1 MIPILTPPLGI
12 APVLP
17 EVRVRPVPTPLACQ
31 LSGLSTDKLREWT
44 SRRELVPADVRPRGK
59 GSPAKFS
66 WQTIL
71 VLRIAVVLRD
81 QFSLELQAHQAS
93 LDQLRTALR
102 SMSFMALW
110 GQRLAL
116 HVDGSLTF
124 LGDSD
129 RAPEADALLIHL
141 DPHLRVLR
149 DGFALPDAAA
159 QSGQMD
165 LFSLPAIHDRARPS
179 PPVDG
184 TVEPRRR
191 RTA

>member
-1 MIPILTPPLGI
+1 MIPVLARQSGI
-12 APVLP
+12 GPVLP
-17 EVRVRPVPTPLACQ
+17 EVTVRPVPTPVACQ

-44 SRRELVPADVRPRGK
+44 SRRALVPADVRPKGK

-93 LDQLRTALR
+93 LDQLRKALR
-102 SMSFMALW
+102 SMSFIALW

-116 HVDGSLTF
+116 QGDGAWTF

-129 RAPEADALLIHL
+129 RAPEADSLLIHL

-159 QSGQMD
+159 QTGQMD
-165 LFSLPAIHDRARPS
+165 LFSLPAIHDRTRPS
-179 PPVDG
+179 PAVG
-184 TVEPRRR
+184 GAVEPRRR